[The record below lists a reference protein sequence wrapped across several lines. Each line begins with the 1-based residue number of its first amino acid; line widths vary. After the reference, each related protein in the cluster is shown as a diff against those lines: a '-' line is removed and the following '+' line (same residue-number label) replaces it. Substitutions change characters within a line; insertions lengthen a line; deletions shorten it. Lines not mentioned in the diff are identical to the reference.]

1 MLNRLFVVDSVTL
14 TSTGTAVSSYTPWDQ
29 TTRKLPTQVVVKAT
43 GQGAY
48 VRLSND
54 NSAATNADVLV
65 QGGDHVVLSVQGRR
79 WVSVLS
85 DGASSTVN
93 VGALSTGVSGSAAS
107 LDLAFVD
114 AGVLDPRVTFTRT
127 GTNATYFNSAGVLT
141 SAGADV
147 PRLDYNPSTLAAQG
161 LLIEEQRTNS
171 IRNNTMQGAVAGTP
185 GTLPTNWTIGGVTT
199 GLTISVV
206 GTGTESGITYID
218 IRFNGTAGAAL
229 NPNILFDTSTGIA
242 AANGQTWAWSSYVS
256 LVGGSLT
263 NVTGIIAVQSM
274 FSSVPT
280 LLGTLSGSP
289 FVPTGAALNTQ
300 RQTFVGTLNQA
311 TTAFVRPQLQFS
323 VANGA
328 AIDITLRIGM
338 PQLELGAFATSVIP
352 TTTTA
357 LTRNAD
363 VASVNTLSPWFNATS
378 GTLFAQGILVGG
390 TAGNFPFQATL
401 AGSNPNTDAIG
412 INWGAASTQM
422 RGVIRVSNVNTMDLP
437 AGPAKV
443 AGNSFRSAVTYQ
455 LNNSNFATD
464 GTVAS
469 DDTAVTLPTVQSLL
483 IGQSAVFQ
491 STASVWIQR
500 ITYYPRRLSNAELQA
515 ITA

>member
-1 MLNRLFVVDSVTL
+1 MALVTK
-14 TSTGTAVSSYTPWDQ
+14 SF
-29 TTRKLPTQVVVKAT
+29 
-43 GQGAY
+43 
-48 VRLSND
+48 
-54 NSAATNADVLV
+54 
-65 QGGDHVVLSVQGRR
+65 
-79 WVSVLS
+79 S
-85 DGASSTVN
+85 DII
-93 VGALSTGVSGSAAS
+93 
-107 LDLAFVD
+107 
-114 AGVLDPRVTFTRT
+114 TFTRT
-127 GTNATYFNSAGVLT
+127 GTTATYFNSAGVLT

-147 PRLDYNPSTLAAQG
+147 PRFDYNPSTLAARG

-185 GTLPTNWTIGGVTT
+185 GTLPTNWALGGVTT

-300 RQTFVGTLNQA
+300 RQTFVVTLNQA

-328 AIDITLRIGM
+328 AIDITLRIGL

-357 LTRNAD
+357 LTRNRD
-363 VASVNTLSPWFNATS
+363 EASVNTLSPWYNATE
-378 GTLFAQGILVGG
+378 GAMFAEVGYQQNNPSSAQHAASFNDA
-390 TAGNFPFQATL
+390 TANNRWTISFASPTGL
-401 AGSNPNTDAIG
+401 
-412 INWGAASTQM
+412 GAALRNTSGAGLISTTTA
-422 RGVIRVSNVNTMDLP
+422 NVATVGATNKIALAISTGASL
-437 AGPAKV
+437 V
-443 AGNSFRSAVTYQ
+443 
-455 LNNSNFATD
+455 LNG
-464 GTVAS
+464 GTVATNAS
-469 DDTAVTLPTVQSLL
+469 YAAPTVTQLQL
-483 IGQSAVFQ
+483 GNQL
-491 STASVWIQR
+491 TAGYFNGYLRR
-500 ITYYPRRLSNAELQA
+500 ITYYPRRLSNAELVS
-515 ITA
+515 ITT